1 VATDWGER
9 FAELVDEHLEL
20 PEKGRVLYLGSG
32 TGSHALALQE
42 RAGEKI
48 ALLGID
54 ENEELL
60 ELARAKASA
69 VKDRAEFHRGKLDD
83 LDLPDNEFDCVIGD
97 GSLVSPHRIQRMLG
111 EMVRVAAPNATVAL
125 SLPTASSF
133 GEFFSIYWEALHNCG
148 PVDHEQDVEG
158 LITELP
164 TISEVEQEAQQAGLH
179 EIDSWCQIEE
189 FDYDSGEEF
198 LNSPLIADFLM
209 HGWLATL
216 NEGDRKKVSDE
227 IARVINEER
236 HEAEFALT
244 VKATLVVGRKAHA
257 H

>member
-1 VATDWGER
+1 MATDWGER
-9 FAELVDEHLEL
+9 FAELLDGHLEL

-32 TGSHALALQE
+32 TGSHALALQA

-48 ALLGID
+48 ALVGID
-54 ENEELL
+54 ENEESL
-60 ELARAKASA
+60 ELARAKTST
-69 VKDRAEFHRGKLDD
+69 VKDRAEFHQGKLDD
-83 LDLPDNEFDCVIGD
+83 LDLLDNEFDCVIGD
-97 GSLVSPHRIQRMLG
+97 GSLVSPQRIPRMLG
-111 EMVRVAAPNATVAL
+111 EMVRVAAPNAKVAL

-133 GEFFSIYWEALHNCG
+133 GEFFSIYWEALRNCG
-148 PVDHEQDVEG
+148 PDHEQDVEG

-164 TISEVEQEAQQAGLH
+164 TISEVEQAAQQAGLDK
-179 EIDSWCQIEE
+179 IDSWCQIEE
-189 FDYDSGEEF
+189 FDYESGEEF

-209 HGWLATL
+209 HGWLASL
-216 NEGDRKKVSDE
+216 NEEDRKKVSDE
-227 IARVINEER
+227 IARIINEER